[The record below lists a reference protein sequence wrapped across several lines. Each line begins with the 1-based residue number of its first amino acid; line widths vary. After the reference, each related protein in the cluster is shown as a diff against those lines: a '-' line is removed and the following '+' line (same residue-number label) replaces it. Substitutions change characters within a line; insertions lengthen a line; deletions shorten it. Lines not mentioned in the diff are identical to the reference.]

1 MEPTLW
7 TGLSDDAACVREEV
21 FGPVCAVTPF
31 DTEEEAVARANASEY
46 GLCAAIWTRDVG
58 RAHRVA
64 AAVDA
69 GMVWVNTWYLRD
81 LRTPFGGTKRSGIG
95 REGGRHSFDFYSE
108 IKTIALRIDDTG
120 SR

>member
-1 MEPTLW
+1 
-7 TGLSDDAACVREEV
+7 
-21 FGPVCAVTPF
+21 
-31 DTEEEAVARANASEY
+31 
-46 GLCAAIWTRDVG
+46 
-58 RAHRVA
+58 
-64 AAVDA
+64 
-69 GMVWVNTWYLRD
+69 MVWVNTWYLRD